1 MSRFANPCARQRG
14 DVWLRSAPWLR
25 GIALVALMV
34 VSGAGWAQNTYKPT
48 RADWN
53 SIRKIIQAQVDAF
66 REDKGELAFSYAAP
80 PIREHFKT
88 AANFMRVVKTSYHAV
103 YRPASMAFID
113 TSVDDGTPIQ
123 VVQFSDA
130 DGAVW
135 IGFYSMQRQRDKSW
149 KINGCQLV
157 PGKAVST

>member
-1 MSRFANPCARQRG
+1 MSRFAILFTCLRGSARLCSSAC
-14 DVWLRSAPWLR
+14 LRS
-25 GIALVALMV
+25 IVLVALTGF
-34 VSGAGWAQNTYKPT
+34 SGAVWAQNAYQPT
-48 RADWN
+48 KADWN

-66 REDKGELAFSYAAP
+66 RRDKGELAFSYAAP

-88 AANFMRVVKTSYHAV
+88 AENFMRVVKTSYHAV

-113 TSVDDGTPIQ
+113 ASVDAGTPIQ

-135 IGFYSMQRQRDKSW
+135 IGFYSMQRQPDKSW

>member
-1 MSRFANPCARQRG
+1 MSRFAVLHAC
-14 DVWLRSAPWLR
+14 LR
-25 GIALVALMV
+25 GSASLRNIVCIVLVVA
-34 VSGAGWAQNTYKPT
+34 SGATWAQNAYQPT
-48 RADWN
+48 RADWK

-66 REDKGELAFSYAAP
+66 RKDKGELAFSYAAP

-88 AANFMRVVKTSYHAV
+88 AENFMRVVKTSYHAV

-113 TSVDDGTPIQ
+113 TSVDEGTPIQ

-135 IGFYSMQRQRDKSW
+135 IGFYSMQRQPDKSW
-149 KINGCQLV
+149 RINGCQLV